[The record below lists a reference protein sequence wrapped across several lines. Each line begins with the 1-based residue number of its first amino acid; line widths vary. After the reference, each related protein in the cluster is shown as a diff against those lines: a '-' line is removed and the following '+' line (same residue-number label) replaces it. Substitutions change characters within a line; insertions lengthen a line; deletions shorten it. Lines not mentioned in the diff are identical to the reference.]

1 MLIRYCIIDEV
12 IGFLSESAVVRGEN
26 MAVGKNKF
34 KEDFLKKL
42 ITMHAKNFE
51 EATNYERYS
60 ALGSLIR
67 DYAAMDWIRTDEEYR
82 RKNTKQV
89 YYFSIEFLLGKLLGS
104 NLLNLGLEK
113 VCEEVLQEL
122 GCTLK
127 DIESAEH
134 DAGLGNG
141 GLGRLAA
148 CFLDSMASLG
158 IPGHGCGIR
167 YRYGFFQQKFIDG
180 YQVELPENWLREGNV
195 WEMRKACKAVEV
207 RFGGKVTAEYENNK
221 LKFKHADY
229 ETVLAVPYDI
239 PIIGYNN
246 GTVNTLRLWSAESPE
261 KDFDLPSFS
270 RGDYMKAVENKYSAE
285 SISQVLYPDDSFP
298 EGRKLRLKQ
307 QYFFVSA
314 GLQSIV
320 RAYKRTN
327 DSIYDFDKKVAVH
340 INDTH
345 PAIAIPE
352 LMRIL
357 IDQEGVDWD
366 TAWEI
371 TTNTISYTNH
381 TILSEALEKWPI
393 DMFKPLLPRIYMI
406 IEEVNEWFCKEL
418 WNRYPGQWDKISGM
432 AIIADGHVRMAHLAI
447 VGSHSVNGVAKMH
460 TEILKKKELADFCH
474 FYPYKFNNKTNG
486 ITHRR
491 WLLKCNPEL
500 ARLLND
506 KIGAGWIKHPADLI
520 RFLKYQEDP
529 EVQERVRQIKQNNK
543 LELAKIIKDGYS
555 IDIDVNSIFD
565 IQIKRMHA
573 YKRQL
578 LNVLHIMHLYNRLK
592 EDPGLDIIPRTFI
605 FGAKAAPG
613 YKLAKQ
619 EIKLINTVADKINND
634 KSIGNK
640 LKVIFLEDYKVSLAE
655 KIIPAAD
662 VSEQIS
668 TTTKEAS
675 GTGNMKLMMNGAI
688 TVATLDGANIEI
700 RDEVG
705 DENIIIFGMTEK
717 EVLDYYRNGGYSAI
731 EIYNRDLRIKTVVDQ
746 LVNGFFPVSSVEFLD
761 IYNHLLLHNDEYFV
775 LKDFNAYAEAHERVD
790 ELYRQKSK
798 WLRMS
803 IANIAHSGAFSSD
816 RTISEYA
823 SGIWKAKM
831 VIL

>member
-1 MLIRYCIIDEV
+1 MDISKD
-12 IGFLSESAVVRGEN
+12 
-26 MAVGKNKF
+26 KF
-34 KEDFLKKL
+34 KEDYLRKL
-42 ITMHAKNFE
+42 TTMHAKSFE
-51 EATNYERYS
+51 LATNSDRYS

-67 DYAAMDWIRTDEEYR
+67 DYATMDWIKTNKEYAE
-82 RKNTKQV
+82 KNTKQV
-89 YYFSIEFLLGKLLGS
+89 YYFSIEFLLGRLLGN
-104 NLLNLGLEK
+104 NLVNLGLEK
-113 VCEEVLQEL
+113 VCEEVLEEL

-127 DIESAEH
+127 VLKSAEP

-167 YRYGFFQQKFIDG
+167 YKYGLFQQKIVDG

-195 WEMRKACKAVEV
+195 WEIRKADKAVEV
-207 RFGGKVTAEYENNK
+207 RFGGDINVWYEGNK
-221 LKFKHADY
+221 LKFSHDNY
-229 ETVLAVPYDI
+229 EAVLAVPYDT

-246 GTVNTLRLWSAESPE
+246 KTVNTLRLWSAENPE
-261 KDFDLPSFS
+261 KDFDLTSFS
-270 RGDYMKAVENKYSAE
+270 KGDYMKAVEQKYSLEA
-285 SISQVLYPDDSFP
+285 ISQVLYPDDSYA

-320 RAYKRTN
+320 RSYRHSN
-327 DSIYDFDKKVAVH
+327 ESILDFDEKVAIH

-357 IDQEGVDWD
+357 MDQEGLDWD
-366 TAWEI
+366 TAWKI

-381 TILSEALEKWPI
+381 TILSEALEKWPV
-393 DMFKPLLPRIYMI
+393 DMFKPMLPRIYMI
-406 IEEVNEWFCKEL
+406 IEEINERFCREL
-418 WNRYPGQWDKISGM
+418 WNRYTGQWDKISRM
-432 AIIADGHVRMAHLAI
+432 AITADGYVKMAHLAI
-447 VGSHSVNGVAKMH
+447 VGSHSVNGVAKIH
-460 TEILKKKELADFCH
+460 TEILKKQELVDFYH

-491 WLLKCNPEL
+491 WLLKSNPGL
-500 ARLLND
+500 AQLLKD
-506 KIGAGWIKHPADLI
+506 TIGSGWTKHPTDLI
-520 RFLKYQEDP
+520 KFLQYQDDP
-529 EVQERVRQIKQNNK
+529 AVQEKVRAIKYNNK
-543 LELAKIIKDGYS
+543 LELAKLIRDKYS
-555 IDIDVNSIFD
+555 IAVNPDSIFD
-565 IQIKRMHA
+565 VQIKRMHA

-578 LNVLHIMHLYNRLK
+578 LNVFHIMHLYNLLR
-592 EDPGLDIIPRTFI
+592 EEPGLDIVPRTFI

-613 YKLAKQ
+613 YQLAKQ
-619 EIKLINTVADKINND
+619 EIKLINTLAEKINND
-634 KSIGNK
+634 RNIENK
-640 LKVIFLEDYKVSLAE
+640 LKVVFMEDYKVSLAE

-705 DENIIIFGMTEK
+705 DDNIVIFGMTEK
-717 EVLDYYRNGGYSAI
+717 EVLDYYRYGDYKAV
-731 EIYNRDLRIKTVVDQ
+731 EVYNDDPRIKKIVDQ
-746 LVNGFFPVSSVEFLD
+746 LVNGFFPVSNVEFMD

-775 LKDFNAYAEAHERVD
+775 LKDFNAYLEAHKLID
-790 ELYRQKSK
+790 ELYRQKTR

-803 IANIAHSGAFSSD
+803 INNIAHSGAFSSD

-823 SGIWKAKM
+823 TGIWDVKRM
-831 VIL
+831 IL